1 MSHHK
6 RDRYGSAEPITL
18 PRPFPTRAPRS
29 SLTPNVEIDEL
40 FENNTVVAVQGAI
53 ARSRHLIFPPVSGR
67 QPMLCRIGVRCM
79 AVICPKASILLGR

>member
-29 SLTPNVEIDEL
+29 SLRPNVEIDEL
-40 FENNTVVAVQGAI
+40 LNNTVVAVQVGHCAVTPLDL
-53 ARSRHLIFPPVSGR
+53 SST
-67 QPMLCRIGVRCM
+67 IGKATNALSYWSAM
-79 AVICPKASILLGR
+79 AWQ